1 MKRLKNIL
9 TRAIVF
15 AAIILCSNYLHATDM
30 GNPVTFQPV
39 AQIQSPPK
47 AIAKKYLSHIQ
58 IQEAA
63 AVLSARL
70 QRPYKGI
77 VAITRGGMVP
87 ATLLAQHLDIRDIRT
102 ISIASYNKEGQRG
115 QLKVIHQPD
124 LANQGEGYLFVDD
137 LVDSGETLKLI
148 RTLYPKADF
157 VVLYA
162 KPEGKAAADV
172 FAIEVPQDEWLV
184 FPWELEGAA

>member
-15 AAIILCSNYLHATDM
+15 AAIILCSNYLYATDM
-30 GNPVTFQPV
+30 GNSVTSQPA
-39 AQIQSPPK
+39 AQIQSQHK
-47 AIAKKYLSHIQ
+47 AVAKKYLSHTQ
-58 IQEAA
+58 IHEAA
-63 AVLSARL
+63 AVLAARL

-102 ISIASYNKEGQRG
+102 ISITSYNKDGQRG

-137 LVDSGETLKLI
+137 LVDSGETLKMV

-162 KPEGKAAADV
+162 KPEGKVAADV
-172 FAIEVPQDEWLV
+172 FAVEVPQDEWLV